1 MNKAD
6 KMNDNAWPKELRVS
20 KDKRSLTISFDDGEA
35 FDLSAE
41 YLRVTSPSAEVQG
54 HSPAQRK
61 TVPGKRSVEIMKM
74 EPVGNY
80 AVRITFTDLHDT
92 GIFSWVYL
100 RELGVEHEERWAT
113 YLRELE
119 EKGMSR

>member
-1 MNKAD
+1 
-6 KMNDNAWPKELRVS
+6 MNDNAWPKELRVS

>member
-1 MNKAD
+1 MGKVGL
-6 KMNDNAWPKELRVS
+6 MSENAWPKELRVS
-20 KDKRSLTISFDDGEA
+20 KDKRSLSISFDDGEA

-61 TVPGKRSVEIMKM
+61 TVPGKRDVEIMKM

-100 RELGVEHEERWAT
+100 RELGVEHAERWAA
-113 YLRELE
+113 YLGELE